1 MKFYTK
7 IINEKTKE
15 CLIINQIEAKKQGL
29 QEMKVEFGYDGKAYL
44 EGYAPQKSQDF
55 INQEKILEYQR
66 YLTDTDYVIIKISE
80 AMIIGDK
87 QLTNELKNKYADV
100 LTDRSNKRKQINE
113 FEEESKKQREAIEQ
127 TQEKDIISIEEV
139 NKIPKNIDGDQVK
152 VADSIKIISDQ
163 AGEEQDK
170 VMETMDINKK
180 EKNKLEEEN
189 SIEEKKEPLFM

>member
-29 QEMKVEFGYDGKAYL
+29 QEIEVEFSYDGKAYL
-44 EGYAPQKSQDF
+44 KGYAPQKPQEL

-66 YLTDTDYVIIKISE
+66 YLTDTDYVVIKISE

-87 QLTNELKNKYADV
+87 QLTNELKNKYADI

-113 FEEESKKQREAIEQ
+113 FEEESKKQGEAIEQ

-163 AGEEQDK
+163 TGEEQDK

-180 EKNKLEEEN
+180 EKK
-189 SIEEKKEPLFM
+189 